1 DRAAASFPGARTRTV
16 GMPLGPDLDG
26 FDRDALRA
34 GARRRLAVPDAAALV
49 IVNGGSQGATRLN
62 ELGVALAARWRDRD
76 DVRVLIKAGRAHVDA
91 VQGALAAAGGNGVG
105 RVTAFL
111 DRMDDAYAAADV
123 MVCRAGA
130 GTVAEL
136 AVTGTPAVL
145 VPYPYA
151 PDDHQTVNAG
161 V

>member
-1 DRAAASFPGARTRTV
+1 LAWDQAAASFPGARTRTV
-16 GMPLGPDLDG
+16 GMPLGPELDG
-26 FDRDALRA
+26 FDRERLRDA
-34 GARRRLAVPDAAALV
+34 ARRRLEVPDDVRLV
-49 IVNGGSQGATRLN
+49 VVNGGSQGATRLN
-62 ELGVALAARWRDRD
+62 ELGVGLAARWRGRD
-76 DVRVLIKAGRAHVDA
+76 EVRVLVKAGRAHVES
-91 VQGALAAAGGNGVG
+91 VQAALTAAGDDRVG

-145 VPYPYA
+145 VPYPHA
-151 PDDHQTVNAG
+151 P
-161 V
+161 